1 MVPRSMQGR
10 LTILLAAGIAL
21 AVLAGCGGGGD
32 GSDGPATL
40 VPADAPAYFEAV
52 VRPEGEA
59 AESAEAA
66 LGKIIDSDDPGQ
78 EIITQIEESA
88 AEDGTDFDY
97 EADIEPWL
105 GERLG
110 IYPSSLEGESEVVL
124 VLETTDPDKA
134 LEFISSQEDATGE
147 KLEYNGT
154 DYELDADG
162 DAFGIVD
169 DFLVFGDEAGFK
181 KTVDTSDGDDVLADS
196 DEFNDSVDDLPSE
209 RLATLYAVPKTFIEA
224 IPEDEVDPQGRDIIL
239 EALDESGDEP
249 ILGDMTASDT
259 ALTFELS
266 SGGGA
271 DVSTEESSLVSE
283 LPAEAW
289 LGLGFADIGAAV
301 ENGLSSIENAGI
313 PGVDAATI
321 REQLRAQVGI
331 NLDAV
336 INALGDGAL
345 FVQGTTMKNVGGA
358 LVIESTDPAAS
369 AQLLTKLQGVISRQA
384 DPKELKVQPLASTG
398 GDTGFQLVD
407 PTGELPQPIQ
417 VVQRGDRIVAGYG
430 AGSVEQA
437 LSPQSGAAALSGSP
451 GFTGAQ
457 EAIGDLGIDAFL
469 SFAPVFQLAEA
480 SGGASDPDYQRAK
493 PYLDALDFLA
503 VGSGSEDDRAIA
515 RFIVGLK

>member
-1 MVPRSMQGR
+1 MQGR
-10 LTILLAAGIAL
+10 LTILLAAGTAL
-21 AVLAGCGGGGD
+21 AVLGGCGGGDD
-32 GSDGPATL
+32 GSDGPASL

-52 VRPEGEA
+52 VRPEGDA

-110 IYPSSLEGESEVVL
+110 IYPSSLAGESEVVL
-124 VLETTDPDKA
+124 VLETTDPVKA
-134 LEFISSQEDATGE
+134 LEFISSQEDSTGE
-147 KLEYNGT
+147 KLEYNGAV
-154 DYELDADG
+154 YELDADG
-162 DAFGIVD
+162 DAFGIID

-209 RLATLYAVPKTFIEA
+209 RLATLYAVPRTFIEA
-224 IPEDEVDPQGRDIIL
+224 IPEEEIDPQGRDIIL

-249 ILGDMTASDT
+249 ILGDLTASDS
-259 ALTFELS
+259 AITFELS

-271 DVSTEESSLVSE
+271 DVSTEESALVSE

-313 PGVDAATI
+313 PGIDAATI
-321 REQLRAQVGI
+321 REQLKAQLGI
-331 NLDAV
+331 NLDSDV

-369 AQLLTKLQGVISRQA
+369 ARLLTRLQRLISRQA
-384 DPKELKVQPLASTG
+384 DPSELKVQPLASTG

-430 AGSVEQA
+430 AGSIEQA

-457 EAIGDLGIDAFL
+457 EAVGDLGIDAFL

-480 SGGASDPDYQRAK
+480 SGGASDPDYRRAK
-493 PYLDALDFLA
+493 PYLDSLDFLA

>member
-1 MVPRSMQGR
+1 MQGR
-10 LTILLAAGIAL
+10 LTILLAAGTAL
-21 AVLAGCGGGGD
+21 AVLAGCGD
-32 GSDGPATL
+32 DDDGPASL
-40 VPADAPAYFEAV
+40 VPADTPAYFEAV
-52 VRPEGEA
+52 VRPEGDA

-110 IYPSSLEGESEVVL
+110 IYPSSLAGESEVVL
-124 VLETTDPDKA
+124 VLETTDPAKA

-147 KLEYNGT
+147 QREYEGT
-154 DYELDADG
+154 RYELDADG
-162 DAFGIVD
+162 DAFGIVN

-196 DEFNDSVDDLPSE
+196 DEYNDSVDDLPSE
-209 RLATLYAVPKTFIEA
+209 RLATLYAIPRTFIEA
-224 IPEDEVDPQGRDIIL
+224 IPEEEIDPQGRDIIL

-249 ILGDMTASDT
+249 ILGDLTASDS
-259 ALTFELS
+259 AITFELS

-271 DVSTEESSLVSE
+271 EVSTEESALVSE

-313 PGVDAATI
+313 PGIDAATI
-321 REQLRAQVGI
+321 REQLKAQLGI
-331 NLDAV
+331 NLDSDV

-369 AQLLTKLQGVISRQA
+369 AKLLRRLQRLISRQA
-384 DPKELKVQPLASTG
+384 DPSELKVQPLASTG

-430 AGSVEQA
+430 AGSIEQA

-457 EAIGDLGIDAFL
+457 EAVGDLGIDAFL

-493 PYLDALDFLA
+493 PYLDSLDFLA
-503 VGSGSEDDRAIA
+503 VGSGSEEDRAIA

>member
-110 IYPSSLEGESEVVL
+110 IYPSSLKGESEVVL

-196 DEFNDSVDDLPSE
+196 DEFNDSIDDLPSE

-224 IPEDEVDPQGRDIIL
+224 IPEDEIDPQGRDIIL